1 MVIDIGIS
9 ITEKSIILY
18 EMDVES
24 FIVNEI

>member
-24 FIVNEI
+24 FMVNEI